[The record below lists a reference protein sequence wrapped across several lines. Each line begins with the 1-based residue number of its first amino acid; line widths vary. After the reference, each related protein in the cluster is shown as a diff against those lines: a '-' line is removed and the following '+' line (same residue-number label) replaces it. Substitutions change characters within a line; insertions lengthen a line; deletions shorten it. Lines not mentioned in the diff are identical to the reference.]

1 MTRVVVEVEVRPSED
16 KDKVLQA
23 MLNFFDFE
31 RISEEK
37 VGISLVIIGES
48 STLRSLMR
56 FHRALRDEKI
66 LDSARKYL
74 YKGINGNSISFMLN
88 KQAAAVRRISFV
100 DSENESPLG
109 PIKVRIEYKDP
120 QTVIDWLTPKTAKGV
135 PLWENPIPQE

>member
-1 MTRVVVEVEVRPSED
+1 MTRVAVEAEVRPSEN

-48 STLRSLMR
+48 STLRSLIK
-56 FHRALRDEKI
+56 FHRALREEKI

-74 YKGINGNSISFMLN
+74 YKGINGNSISFMLH
-88 KQAAAVRRISFV
+88 KQAAAVGRISFV

-120 QTVIDWLTPKTAKGV
+120 QAVIDWLTPKTAKGV
-135 PLWENPIPQE
+135 PLWENPIPQD

>member
-1 MTRVVVEVEVRPSED
+1 MTRIIVEAEVRPSEN

-31 RISEEK
+31 RIKEEK
-37 VGISLVIIGES
+37 VGISLVVIGES
-48 STLRSLMR
+48 STLKSLLR

-74 YKGINGNSISFMLN
+74 YKGVSGNSISFMLN

-100 DSENESPLG
+100 DNENESPLG
-109 PIKVRIEYKDP
+109 PIKVRIEYDDP
-120 QTVIDWLTPKTAKGV
+120 QAVIDWLTPKTAKGV